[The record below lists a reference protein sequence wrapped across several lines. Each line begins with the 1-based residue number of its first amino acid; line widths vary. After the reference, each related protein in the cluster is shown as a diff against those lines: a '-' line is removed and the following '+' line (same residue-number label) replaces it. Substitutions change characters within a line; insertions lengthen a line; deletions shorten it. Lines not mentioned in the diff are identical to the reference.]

1 MLILPN
7 LFNVIPIK
15 FPKGL
20 FVELDE
26 LIPKF
31 ISKSTRITKEI
42 LRKKK
47 TNVGLDLPDI
57 KSYFKT
63 TVTKTVRWWSRHR
76 HKPMEQQRKSPKC
89 IHMYMQMHVSLIQRN
104 FRCIKCLYMKSL
116 KENYK
121 RTFY

>member
-20 FVELDE
+20 FAELDE

-63 TVTKTVRWWSRHR
+63 TVTETVWWWSRHR

-89 IHMYMQMHVSLIQRN
+89 VCVHMQMHV
-104 FRCIKCLYMKSL
+104 
-116 KENYK
+116 
-121 RTFY
+121 